1 MKILVTGATGYIGK
15 KFVKHMQK
23 KYDLIALLRK
33 SSDVSQLNNV
43 DCEILR
49 FTKYQ
54 EIPNLLK
61 NKKIDGVV
69 HFASYVIGEHNLND
83 VDKLIGSNIKFGTY
97 LLEACKQLEI
107 GWFIN
112 TGTFWQH
119 YQNEEYN
126 PVNLYAATK
135 EAFECIAKY
144 YTETSDLVFTTIKL
158 NDTFGPNDPRPK
170 IMNLWDEYS
179 QTGEELS
186 MTSGEQI
193 IDIVFIE
200 DIINAY
206 GVMIQHLKSSKKMTF
221 QLKSYA
227 VSSKEKVT
235 LKEIA
240 QLFQKVTGKRV
251 NINWGKKP
259 YKEREVMIPWEPTE
273 LVPGW
278 KQKYSLQ
285 EGIKISYNRDVKENE
300 YNTNVDTRL

>member
-15 KFVKHMQK
+15 EFVKHMQK

-83 VDKLIGSNIKFGTY
+83 LDKLIESNIKFGTY

-179 QTGEELS
+179 QTGEELN

-193 IDIVFIE
+193 IDIVFVE
-200 DIINAY
+200 DVINAY
-206 GVMIQHLKSSKKMTF
+206 EVMIQHLISSKKKTF
-221 QLKSYA
+221 QHKSYA

-235 LKEIA
+235 LKELA
-240 QLFQKVTGKRV
+240 QLFQKVTGEKV

-259 YKEREVMIPWEPTE
+259 YKEREVMSPWEPTE

-278 KQKYSLQ
+278 EQKYSLQ
-285 EGIKISYNRDVKENE
+285 EGIKISYNDMQR
-300 YNTNVDTRL
+300 

>member
-1 MKILVTGATGYIGK
+1 MKILVTGATGFIG
-15 KFVKHMQK
+15 QN
-23 KYDLIALLRK
+23 LTK
-33 SSDVSQLNNV
+33 S
-43 DCEILR
+43 
-49 FTKYQ
+49 
-54 EIPNLLK
+54 LLK
-61 NKKIDGVV
+61 TGYKVYVLVRKNSDTTKLDYKLKVFEYDENIYNLINFFVQENFDGVI
-69 HFASYVIGEHNLND
+69 HLASLFLSEHLSKD
-83 VDKLIGSNIKFGTY
+83 ISELINSNIKFGTEV
-97 LLEACKQLEI
+97 LEACKTSNVK
-107 GWFIN
+107 WFIN

-200 DIINAY
+200 DIINANE
-206 GVMIQHLKSSKKMTF
+206 VMIQHLISSKKKTF

-259 YKEREVMIPWEPTE
+259 YKEREVMIPWKPTE

-278 KQKYSLQ
+278 EQKYRLQ
-285 EGIKISYNRDVKENE
+285 EGIKISYNRYTEKEENE
-300 YNTNVDTRL
+300 